1 MGVNNL
7 FLSDTWK
14 DTKKTK
20 ESSETF
26 YKGKVTMISGYVSAT
41 HLRIFSV
48 MILFIKF
55 VR

>member
-14 DTKKTK
+14 DTKTK
-20 ESSETF
+20 ENSETF
-26 YKGKVTMISGYVSAT
+26 YEGKVTMISGYVSAA